1 MIEPRG
7 DEPAALQAALAAAE
21 RARIAAEE
29 EAERLRAAV
38 RVRDDLL
45 SAAGHE
51 LRNPLNAM
59 LIFADVVDLDLRR
72 ARSAPDPQA
81 LERLTPRLEALS
93 RQIRQF
99 SRRATV
105 LLDVTQLGAG
115 RLRLEPQEVDLGRL
129 VGRLLDDLEPLA
141 AASKTPLVRALAP
154 GVVGRWDPLRLE
166 QVAENLVSNAL
177 KFGQGRPVRVEV
189 ARTGDGRATLWVKD
203 EGPGI
208 APQDRARLFQR
219 FERGET
225 APDAASRAGFGV
237 GLWIVAQLVA
247 AMGGGV
253 DVESTPGAGATF
265 RVALPADSGG
275 GA

>member
-1 MIEPRG
+1 MIEPRA
-7 DEPAALQAALAAAE
+7 DERAALAAALAAAE
-21 RARIAAEE
+21 RAQRDAED
-29 EAERLRAAV
+29 EAERLRGQV
-38 RVRDDLL
+38 RARDDLL
-45 SAAGHE
+45 TAAGHE

-72 ARSAPDPQA
+72 ARAAPDPGA
-81 LERLTPRLEALS
+81 LERLAPRLEALS

-141 AASKTPLVRALAP
+141 AASRTPLARALAP

-189 ARTGDGRATLWVKD
+189 AALDGGARAGLTVRD

-208 APQDRARLFQR
+208 APDDLARLFER
-219 FERGET
+219 FERGH
-225 APDAASRAGFGV
+225 ADASRAGFGV
-237 GLWIVAQLVA
+237 GLWIVSQLVT

-253 DVESTPGAGATF
+253 DVESAPGAGSTF
-265 RVALPADSGG
+265 RVVLPTGAGG